1 MQTNQIVHLPNVAK
15 SSNLILG
22 ARNLMDRAGVKE
34 AEDVLLLCEYSL
46 EEEAIN
52 AIAQATHEKKAIL
65 TTVRCKNLLPGGR
78 EEPPKPV
85 AQAVKSSDVLID
97 AFSHPLDHTR
107 IAQEALFDWGVR
119 YVLSPGLTATVLASE
134 AARWPVGVFYEI
146 SNRLTAKIK
155 SHKKCRITDLK
166 GTDVTS
172 GIDPSLVWGEC
183 GPLKYPGDLGLFP
196 EGSVI
201 IQPGETGDGVIY
213 FDGYHTW
220 GNTRVPIKFTLQKG
234 WVTKI
239 EGGKE
244 AKAVE
249 EYIRGV
255 ENARYFDEI
264 SFGNNPKF
272 HIERELGK
280 GFSPNTLMHA
290 GVIHFGIGESKMD
303 GGRYYSESHLDGWL
317 FKPTVYLDDE
327 VVVRNGRHKLLE
339 DPEVIEAVSRYGNP
353 KELLQEGN

>member
-1 MQTNQIVHLPNVAK
+1 
-15 SSNLILG
+15 
-22 ARNLMDRAGVKE
+22 MDRAGVKD

-46 EEEAIN
+46 EQEAIN
-52 AIAQATHEKKAIL
+52 AIAQAAREKKAVL
-65 TTVRCKNLLPGGR
+65 TTVMCKDLLPGGR

-85 AQAVKSSDVLID
+85 AEAIKSSDVLID

-119 YVLSPGLTATVLASE
+119 YVLSPGLTASILGSE

-146 SNRLTAKIK
+146 SKRLTAKIR
-155 SHKKCRITDLK
+155 SHKSCRITDLK
-166 GTDVTS
+166 GTDVTAS
-172 GIDPSLVWGEC
+172 IDPSLVWGEC
-183 GPLKYPGDLGLFP
+183 GPLEYPGDLGLFP
-196 EGSVI
+196 EGTVI

-220 GNTRVPIKFTLQKG
+220 GNTRVPIKFTIRKG

-244 AKAVE
+244 AKE
-249 EYIRGV
+249 LQRYIEGV

-272 HIERELGK
+272 QIERELGK
-280 GFSPNTLMHA
+280 GFSPNTLLHA
-290 GVIHFGIGESKMD
+290 GVVHFGIGESKMD

-317 FKPTVYLDDE
+317 FKPTIYLDDE
-327 VVVRNGRHKLLE
+327 VVVMNGRLKLLE
-339 DPEVIEAVSRYGNP
+339 APEVIEAVRSWGDP
-353 KELLQEGN
+353 KELLSEGK